1 MGSRVRGIISVEI
14 KPFDGLYLE
23 LENGLRAGDR
33 GNRGP
38 DPYIQGIALIRK
50 YIEKLRVPGLKHVK
64 KESGEIEF
72 FRKIWPAFYSKLLL
86 YTWLYKFE
94 LNRRMLAIDDLAIL
108 IEREKRRTAV
118 FFRKHRIFWEYYRSG
133 AALIDPQFTRAY
145 SRGSLFDPLSMLVD
159 PEFATLASYQAAQ
172 GLACEE
178 YLEFLQ
184 EEGRMGADPGDG
196 PEIPAYEFDGSDAEG
211 QEWLMELFASK
222 VIRKK
227 GGEHL
232 NLSEMNRWFKANF
245 GRGFNKFFDKLNIL
259 RNRKIDPLRFLNKRM
274 RATEKWMEEKSGRR

>member
-1 MGSRVRGIISVEI
+1 MAPKVRWIVSIKI
-14 KPFDGLYLE
+14 KPFDGLYAE
-23 LENGLRAGDR
+23 LENGLRVVGRGDR
-33 GNRGP
+33 GP
-38 DPYIQGIALIRK
+38 DAYMQGIALIRDS
-50 YIEKLRVPGLKHVK
+50 IDKLREPALKHLK
-64 KESGEIEF
+64 KETGEIEF
-72 FRKIWPAFYSKLLL
+72 FRKVLPAFYAKLLL

-94 LNRRMLAIDDLAIL
+94 LTRGLVAAEDWAIL

-118 FFRKHRIFWEYYRSG
+118 YFRKHRIFWEYYRSG
-133 AALIDPQFTRAY
+133 AVVIDQQFTRAY
-145 SRGSLFDPLSMLVD
+145 SRGSLFDPLAMLVD
-159 PEFATLASYQAAQ
+159 PEFATLASYRAAQ

-178 YLEFLQ
+178 YLEFLK

-196 PEIPAYEFDGSDAEG
+196 LDIPVYEFEGSDAEG

-245 GRGFNKFFDKLNIL
+245 GREFNKFFDKLNVL

-274 RATEKWMEEKSGRR
+274 RATEQWMAKKNGKG